1 VKFAKQIPIE
11 AEHTLTLNNAFDF
24 VKGTMREEVSHTN
37 LIQRMQQ
44 VLNYF
49 KDIQFAEKHWFWLF
63 IIIPL
68 MIIWYIYKLKTYE
81 GEINYSSFNLFTGI
95 KSSLKAKLRHVLFL
109 LRLICYSLL
118 ILAIAR
124 PQSRSSWKD
133 TKTEGIDIVVS
144 LDVSLSMLAKDFK
157 PNRLAVAKEVLSDFI
172 DARPNDKIG
181 LVIFGGEA
189 FTQCPLTTD
198 HKIIKNMFS
207 DIKAGML
214 DQGTAIGLG
223 LAGGVARVKDSKAKS
238 KVVILISDGVNNV
251 GEIAPLTAAEI
262 AKTFGVRVYCIGVG
276 SKGKALQPVALYP
289 NGEMEYDYV
298 DVDIDDA
305 TMTEITKMT
314 GGKYFRA
321 TDRESLEK
329 TYKEIDLLEK
339 TIISEQSFTNK
350 AEHFLPLSYWCIDL
364 FIIRIFIETICI

>member
-1 VKFAKQIPIE
+1 VF
-11 AEHTLTLNNAFDF
+11 
-24 VKGTMREEVSHTN
+24 
-37 LIQRMQQ
+37 
-44 VLNYF
+44 NYF
-49 KDIQFAEKHWFWLF
+49 KDIEFTEKHWFWLF
-63 IIIPL
+63 VIIPIML
-68 MIIWYIYKLKTYE
+68 AWYIYKLKTYE
-81 GEINYSSFNLFTGI
+81 GEVNFSSFNLFTGI
-95 KSSLKAKLRHVLFL
+95 KSSLKAKFRHVLFL
-109 LRLICYSLL
+109 LRLVALSCL

-157 PNRLAVAKEVLSDFI
+157 PNRLEVAKEVLGDFI

-181 LVIFGGEA
+181 LVVFSGEA

-198 HKIIKNMFS
+198 HKIIKNMFG
-207 DIKAGML
+207 DINAGML

-223 LAGGVARVKDSKAKS
+223 LADGVARVKDSKSKS
-238 KVVILISDGVNNV
+238 KVVILISDGVSNV

-276 SKGKALQPVALYP
+276 SKGKALQPVAMYP

-305 TMTEITKMT
+305 TMTQISKMT

-339 TIISEQSFTNK
+339 TIISEKNFSNK
-350 AEHFLPLSYWCIDL
+350 SEHFLPLALAAAICL
-364 FIIRIFIETICI
+364 LIEFLLKRFVFKAIP

>member
-1 VKFAKQIPIE
+1 
-11 AEHTLTLNNAFDF
+11 
-24 VKGTMREEVSHTN
+24 M
-37 LIQRMQQ
+37 
-44 VLNYF
+44 LNYF

-63 IIIPL
+63 IILPV
-68 MIIWYIYKLKTYE
+68 MIAWYIYKLKTYE
-81 GEINYSSFNLFTGI
+81 GEVNYSSFNLLTGI
-95 KSSLKAKLRHVLFL
+95 KSSLKAKFRHVLFV
-109 LRLICYSLL
+109 LRLLCISLL

-157 PNRLAVAKEVLSDFI
+157 PNRIEVAKEVLADFI

-181 LVIFGGEA
+181 LVIFGGDA

-198 HKIIKNMFS
+198 HKIIKNMFG

-223 LAGGVARVKDSKAKS
+223 LADGVARVKDSKAKS
-238 KVVILISDGVNNV
+238 KVVILISDGVSNV

-276 SKGKALQPVALYP
+276 TKGKALQPVALYP
-289 NGEMEYDYV
+289 NGQIEYDYA

-305 TMTEITKMT
+305 TMTQISKMT

-329 TYKEIDLLEK
+329 TYKEIDQLEK
-339 TIISEQSFTNK
+339 TIISEKSFTNK
-350 AEHFLPLSYWCIDL
+350 AEHFLPLAL
-364 FIIRIFIETICI
+364 AAAICLLLEFLLKRFVFKAIP

>member
-1 VKFAKQIPIE
+1 M
-11 AEHTLTLNNAFDF
+11 L
-24 VKGTMREEVSHTN
+24 S
-37 LIQRMQQ
+37 
-44 VLNYF
+44 YF

-63 IIIPL
+63 VIIPIML
-68 MIIWYIYKLKTYE
+68 AWYIYKLKTYE
-81 GEINYSSFNLFTGI
+81 GEVHFSSFKLFDGV
-95 KSSLKAKLRHVLFL
+95 KSSLKAKFRHVLFL
-109 LRLICYSLL
+109 LRLVAISCL

-133 TKTEGIDIVVS
+133 VKTEGIDIVVS

-157 PNRLAVAKEVLSDFI
+157 PNRLEVAKEVLGDFI

-181 LVIFGGEA
+181 LVVFGGEA

-207 DIKAGML
+207 EIKAGML

-223 LAGGVARVKDSKAKS
+223 LADGVARVKDSKAKS
-238 KVVILISDGVNNV
+238 KAVILISDGVNNV

-305 TMTEITKMT
+305 TMTQITKMT
-314 GGKYFRA
+314 GGQKFSA
-321 TDRESLEK
+321 PDRESLEK
-329 TYKEIDLLEK
+329 TYKELDLLEK

-350 AEHFLPLSYWCIDL
+350 AEHFLPLAIGA
-364 FIIRIFIETICI
+364 FICLLLEFLLKRFVFKSIP

>member
-1 VKFAKQIPIE
+1 
-11 AEHTLTLNNAFDF
+11 
-24 VKGTMREEVSHTN
+24 M
-37 LIQRMQQ
+37 
-44 VLNYF
+44 LNYF
-49 KDIQFAEKHWFWLF
+49 KDIQFAEKQWFWLF
-63 IIIPL
+63 VIIPIL
-68 MIIWYIYKLKTYE
+68 LAWYIYKLKTYE
-81 GEINYSSFNLFTGI
+81 GEVNFSSFNLFTGI
-95 KSSLKAKLRHVLFL
+95 KSSLKAKFRHVLFL
-109 LRLICYSLL
+109 LRLVALSCL

-157 PNRLAVAKEVLSDFI
+157 PNRMAVAKEVLGDFI

-198 HKIIKNMFS
+198 HKIIKNMLG
-207 DIKAGML
+207 DVDAGML
-214 DQGTAIGLG
+214 AQGTAIGLG
-223 LAGGVARVKDSKAKS
+223 LADGVARVKDSKAKS
-238 KVVILISDGVNNV
+238 KVVVLISDGVNNV
-251 GEIAPLTAAEI
+251 GEIAPLTAADI

-289 NGEMEYDYV
+289 NGEMEYDYIDV
-298 DVDIDDA
+298 DVDDA
-305 TMTEITKMT
+305 TMTQISKMT

-339 TIISEQSFTNK
+339 TIISEKNFSNK
-350 AEHFLPLSYWCIDL
+350 SEHFLPLALAAAICL
-364 FIIRIFIETICI
+364 LIEFLLKRFVFKAIP

>member
-1 VKFAKQIPIE
+1 
-11 AEHTLTLNNAFDF
+11 
-24 VKGTMREEVSHTN
+24 
-37 LIQRMQQ
+37 
-44 VLNYF
+44 
-49 KDIQFAEKHWFWLF
+49 
-63 IIIPL
+63 
-68 MIIWYIYKLKTYE
+68 MIAWYIYKLKTYE
-81 GEINYSSFNLFTGI
+81 GEVNYSSFNLLTGI
-95 KSSLKAKLRHVLFL
+95 KSSLKAKFRHILFV
-109 LRLICYSLL
+109 LRLVCISLL
-118 ILAIAR
+118 ILAIGR

-157 PNRLAVAKEVLSDFI
+157 PNRIEVAKEVLSDFI

-198 HKIIKNMFS
+198 HKIIKNMFG

-238 KVVILISDGVNNV
+238 KVVILISDGVSNV
-251 GEIAPLTAAEI
+251 GEITPLTAADI

-305 TMTEITKMT
+305 TMTQISKIT

-339 TIISEQSFTNK
+339 TIISEKSFTNK
-350 AEHFLPLSYWCIDL
+350 AEHFLPLAL
-364 FIIRIFIETICI
+364 AAAICLLLEFLLKRFVFKAIP

>member
-1 VKFAKQIPIE
+1 
-11 AEHTLTLNNAFDF
+11 
-24 VKGTMREEVSHTN
+24 M
-37 LIQRMQQ
+37 
-44 VLNYF
+44 LNYF
-49 KDIQFAEKHWFWLF
+49 KDISFAEKHWFWLF
-63 IIIPL
+63 VIIPI
-68 MIIWYIYKLKTYE
+68 MIAWYIYKLKTQE
-81 GEINYSSFNLFTGI
+81 GELHFSSFNLFTGI
-95 KSSLKAKLRHVLFL
+95 KSSLKAKFRHLLFV
-109 LRLICYSLL
+109 LRLICISLL
-118 ILAIAR
+118 IMAIAR

-157 PNRLAVAKEVLSDFI
+157 PNRIEVAKEVLIDFI

-198 HKIIKNMFS
+198 HKIIKNMFK
-207 DIKAGML
+207 DIDAGML
-214 DQGTAIGLG
+214 AQGTAIGLG
-223 LAGGVARVKDSKAKS
+223 LADGVARVKDSKAKS
-238 KVVILISDGVNNV
+238 KVVILISDGVSNV
-251 GEIAPLTAAEI
+251 GEIAPLTAADI

-276 SKGKALQPVALYP
+276 TKGKALQPVALYP
-289 NGEMEYDYV
+289 NGEMQYDYV

-305 TMTEITKMT
+305 TMTKIATQT

-339 TIISEQSFTNK
+339 TITSEKSFSNK
-350 AEHFLPLSYWCIDL
+350 AEHFLPLAIAAL
-364 FIIRIFIETICI
+364 ICLMLEFLLKRFVFKTVF